1 MNRTEA
7 TRGVSKSGEGEGHG
21 ASKVGLVASS
31 AFTTRAGVRLI
42 TDVRPVSTVPR
53 RQENPGPWV
62 HSGLEH
68 DGDLHRVLSMVLL
81 PASYPNRESAKNSA
95 NLRISLRFLYKAV
108 S

>member
-1 MNRTEA
+1 M
-7 TRGVSKSGEGEGHG
+7 
-21 ASKVGLVASS
+21 GLVASS

-68 DGDLHRVLSMVLL
+68 DGDLHRVLSTVLL
-81 PASYPNRESAKNSA
+81 SEPRERKEQRDSSDRSKV
-95 NLRISLRFLYKAV
+95 FV
-108 S
+108 

>member
-21 ASKVGLVASS
+21 EQSGPSGFLCVYDARG
-31 AFTTRAGVRLI
+31 GVRLI
-42 TDVRPVSTVPR
+42 TDVRPVSSVPR
-53 RQENPGPWV
+53 RQVHPGPWV

-68 DGDLHRVLSMVLL
+68 DGDLHRVF
-81 PASYPNRESAKNSA
+81 AIRAEAGKRPNDSSVQSKFCIR
-95 NLRISLRFLYKAV
+95 AV

>member
-42 TDVRPVSTVPR
+42 TDVRPVSSVSR
-53 RQENPGPWV
+53 RQETPGPWV

-68 DGDLHRVLSMVLL
+68 DGDLHRVLIHGV
-81 PASYPNRESAKNSA
+81 AIRTERAQRTA
-95 NLRISLRFLYKAV
+95 RFFGSV
-108 S
+108 

>member
-21 ASKVGLVASS
+21 EQSGPSGFLCVYDARG
-31 AFTTRAGVRLI
+31 GVRLI
-42 TDVRPVSTVPR
+42 TDVRPVSSVPR
-53 RQENPGPWV
+53 RQEPPGPWV

-68 DGDLHRVLSMVLL
+68 DGDLHRVLNTVLL
-81 PASYPNRESAKNSA
+81 SEPRERKEQHDSSDQSKFCI
-95 NLRISLRFLYKAV
+95 RAV